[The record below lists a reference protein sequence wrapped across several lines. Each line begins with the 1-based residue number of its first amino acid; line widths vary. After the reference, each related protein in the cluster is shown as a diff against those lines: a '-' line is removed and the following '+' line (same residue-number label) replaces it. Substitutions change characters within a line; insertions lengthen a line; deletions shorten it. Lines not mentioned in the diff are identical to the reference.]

1 MFYIQERRLK
11 EIMTLIVI
19 EKIIEMFIILIAGVL
34 AYKTGL
40 IDKNSTAKLSNLLL
54 MLISPLLIFQSYQM
68 DFDTKLLYGLLFT
81 LLASA
86 ISFICCIILSKFV
99 IKGDDEKSPVEKI
112 AVIYS
117 NCAFIGIPLINGILG
132 SEGVFYMTTYTTVFN
147 ILFWTHGVWVMSGD
161 RNLKGIWKNL
171 LTPAIVAVAIGL
183 CFFIFQIRLPSIV
196 SEPIQMIA
204 SMNTPLAMIIAGANL
219 AQGNILKSFKNIRL
233 YFISFLKLIIMP
245 LVGLFVL
252 KVMNLDFNVSFTV
265 FIAIACPAGA
275 TTIMFAERYK
285 KDAYYAAEI
294 FMFTTVLSAITI
306 PALTPLAT
314 WILK

>member
-1 MFYIQERRLK
+1 
-11 EIMTLIVI
+11 MTLIVI
-19 EKIIEMFIILIAGVL
+19 EKIIEMFIILMAGVL

-40 IDKNSTAKLSNLLL
+40 IDENSTAKLSNLLL

-86 ISFICCIILSKFV
+86 ITFICCMILSQFA
-99 IKGDDEKSPVEKI
+99 IKKGIENGCIEKI

-132 SEGVFYMTTYTTVFN
+132 SEGVFYMTAYTTVFN

-161 RNLKGIWKNL
+161 GNLKGIWKNL

-196 SEPIQMIA
+196 GEPIQMIA

-245 LVGLFVL
+245 LVGILVL

-265 FIAIACPAGA
+265 FIAMACPAGA

-285 KDAYYAAEI
+285 KDAHYAAEI

-306 PALTPLAT
+306 PALTLLAT